1 MLILLKKIDSLLKS
15 FYRLFA
21 SYLQKRKKNIRNTI
35 VDVIFFISIFLFL
48 VNF

>member
-21 SYLQKRKKNIRNTI
+21 SYLQKRKKKYEIQ
-35 VDVIFFISIFLFL
+35 S
-48 VNF
+48 